1 MIDTIVQ
8 FWTQNHSNIIVSIV
22 VGFLFF
28 VLGPMGLWFSG
39 KKIRRE
45 RLKKAKDMLL
55 DLLEDQIVNKADIS
69 LDKLRCLFSAIERD
83 IDIDLTGEYGLHTW
97 FGDVILRF
105 ERSRH
110 LSAAQK
116 QEYYSQVQQLSAAL
130 DAEKKE
136 NVAPQIPRKY
146 EDVITELRS
155 AVDSQKTEEAK
166 TLLKLLEEKVA
177 ERPSLN
183 DPFLNVFRIYKRM
196 YQRSPTTFWIAMTI
210 ALAIYALLLLKL
222 MPHIVGK

>member
-1 MIDTIVQ
+1 MDAITQ
-8 FWTQNHSNIIVSIV
+8 FWTQNHSNIIVSVV

-45 RLKKAKDMLL
+45 RIKKAKDMLL

-69 LDKLRCLFSAIERD
+69 LDKLRCLFDAIERD
-83 IDIDLTGEYGLHTW
+83 IDIDLTGEYGLSLW

-116 QEYYSQVQQLSAAL
+116 QEYYAQVRQLSDAL
-130 DAEKKE
+130 DVEKRE
-136 NVAPQIPRKY
+136 RVTQPIPQKY
-146 EDVITELRS
+146 EEIVTELRV
-155 AVDSQKTEEAK
+155 AVTSQKTDEAQA
-166 TLLKLLEEKVA
+166 LLKKLEEKVA
-177 ERPSLN
+177 DRQPLN
-183 DPFLNVFRIYKRM
+183 DPFLNVFKMYKRM
-196 YQRSPTTFWIAMTI
+196 YQRSPATFWTI
-210 ALAIYALLLLKL
+210 MMVTTVFYVLFLWKF
-222 MPHIVGK
+222 MPHLIGK